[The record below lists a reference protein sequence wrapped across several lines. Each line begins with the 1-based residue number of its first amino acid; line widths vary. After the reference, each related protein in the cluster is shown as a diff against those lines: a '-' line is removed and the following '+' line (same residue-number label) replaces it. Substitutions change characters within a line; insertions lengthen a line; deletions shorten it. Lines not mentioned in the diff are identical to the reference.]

1 MVESAGVATERLNR
15 AGEGT
20 MTDNVVKFMKPKE
33 LMPSRWR
40 KHAGC
45 TEADVRMRFACA
57 SSKAPSERER

>member
-1 MVESAGVATERLNR
+1 MA
-15 AGEGT
+15 
-20 MTDNVVKFMKPKE
+20 DNVVKFMKPKE